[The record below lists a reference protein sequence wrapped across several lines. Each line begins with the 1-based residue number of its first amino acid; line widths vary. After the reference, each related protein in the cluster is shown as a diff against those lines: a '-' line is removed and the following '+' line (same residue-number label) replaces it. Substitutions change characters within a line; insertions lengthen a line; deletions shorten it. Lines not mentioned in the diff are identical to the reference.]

1 MNHILAN
8 AKKTNLT
15 DTYCPIQKI
24 RWIFADGT
32 DERVIKAAERI
43 ATSDVAGTPVTV
55 SHAPGKGEGY
65 TMEITADGITITG
78 TGAAGA
84 FYGLMTLKSLLPEG
98 RVPCGVVEDAPDM
111 AYRGFYQDTTRGRV
125 PRLETLK
132 ELADVMAE
140 CKLNSLQLYVEH
152 SFEFKEYASVR
163 DRLGYLTADEIRA
176 LDAYCKERFIDL
188 VPSLSCFGHLYH
200 LLQIDEYKHLCEVK
214 DFKPHFHH
222 WLERMSH
229 HTINPLLD
237 ESFALI
243 TGLIDQ
249 HMAAFTSDYFNICCD
264 ETFDLGTN
272 VNADKDKGDLYVGF
286 VSKLAGYIRSKGKTP
301 MMWADVALHH
311 ADRLSELPEDI
322 ILLIWAYDPHPGEG
336 SFVRLADKKYMAC
349 PGTSAWYGF
358 SERPCVEES
367 NILTMAAHGY
377 KHGACGLLNTN
388 WGDLGNLAS
397 IRMALYGLAL
407 GGMVSWNK
415 DFVLNDTVKAQ
426 ISTQLYGNA
435 EAIKILDMFG
445 EISPMS
451 NWSGYLY
458 NSPNELTE
466 ADFTDAMARC
476 EETLVKLADMDFAV
490 PGMREEFIIATQGYM
505 QIIRW
510 TAKKRNF
517 MIPCSVDYET
527 WFTDYR
533 RMWLADSKPS
543 ELDLIEKT
551 FIISEQAALLE
562 IPVYT
567 PIYGDGQ
574 RMF

>member
-1 MNHILAN
+1 MNHILSN
-8 AKKTNLT
+8 AKKVTLT
-15 DTYCPIQKI
+15 DTYCPIEKI
-24 RWIFADGT
+24 RWIFADST
-32 DERVIKAAERI
+32 DERVKKAALRMTE
-43 ATSDVAGTPVTV
+43 SQDNGTPVHV
-55 SHAPGKGEGY
+55 SHAPGTGEGY
-65 TMEITADGITITG
+65 TLAIKEGEITVTG

-84 FYGLMTLKSLLPEG
+84 FYGLMTLGSMLSDG
-98 RVPCGVVEDAPDM
+98 CVPCGTVEDAPDM

-125 PRLETLK
+125 PRLATLK
-132 ELADVMAE
+132 KLADTMAAY
-140 CKLNSLQLYVEH
+140 KLNSLQLYVEH

-163 DRLGYLTADEIRA
+163 DQLGYLTADEIRD

-214 DFKPHFHH
+214 DFQPHFHH

-243 TGLIDQ
+243 TSLIDQ

-272 VNADKDKGDLYVGF
+272 VNQDKDKGELYVGF
-286 VSKLAGYIRSKGKTP
+286 VKKLAEYIRFKGKTP

-311 ADRLSELPEDI
+311 ADRLSELPADI
-322 ILLIWAYDPHPGEG
+322 ILLNWAYDPHPGED
-336 SFVRLADKKYMAC
+336 SFIRLADKNHIAC
-349 PGTSAWYGF
+349 PGTSSWYGF

-377 KHGACGLLNTN
+377 KYGARGLLNTN
-388 WGDLGNLAS
+388 WGDLGNPAS
-397 IRMALYGLAL
+397 VDMAMYGLAL
-407 GGMVSWNK
+407 GAMISWNK
-415 DFVLNDTVKAQ
+415 NFTLNDTVKAQ
-426 ISTQLYGNA
+426 ISAHLYGNA
-435 EAIKILDMFG
+435 EAIKFLDMFG
-445 EISPMS
+445 EISPVS

-458 NSPNELTE
+458 NSTEELTE
-466 ADFTDAMARC
+466 ANFTEAMARC
-476 EETLVKLADMDFAV
+476 EDALVELNGMDFTV
-490 PGMREEFIIATQGYM
+490 SGMKEAFILATQGYM

-510 TAKKRNF
+510 YAKKRGF
-517 MIPCSVDYET
+517 VVPCSVDYAA
-527 WFTDYR
+527 WFVDFK
-533 RMWLADSKPS
+533 RMWLVESKPS

-551 FIISEQAALLE
+551 FLINEAAALCE

-567 PIYGDGQ
+567 SIYGDGQ